1 MPDYWLNKMSIIG
14 AQQEP
19 RPWFK
24 RIFAGGPAAASTA
37 SAQETLTPG
46 RRSLAGGVAL
56 ALMGGILANQAEQ
69 VAQFGSNNQQRDLFH
84 DFLTFIS
91 RVIGTVST
99 PLTSGRALVSDLAR
113 KEQSSLENPNKT
125 ELANKIEQNYPDLK
139 KYLGPKLG
147 WLNNILDP
155 RIAGSIGSLIFSYE
169 NMASSFFL
177 EKPEGENTKIASAW
191 EAFFPPLAKFTSLLG
206 SVLSLPGYASAA
218 IFRFGNTFN
227 NNNIRYKAA
236 NFIARLG
243 DVFQPVSANLNAF
256 YKTLMSFKL
265 ARTTGMSQA
274 QANGH
279 YGINGAHILQ
289 GVVGSLL
296 AIPSLFGSF
305 SRFRKIFGEGEQQK
319 MISQYL
325 SGFTTKLREVLQ
337 KIGEKYNIKTL
348 AKIDLDQTSSQIEG
362 TVNNTISNCK
372 SWMVSG
378 VESICNMPLVK
389 DLMRKILP
397 YDASTDRITLSA
409 RTRTEKELEE
419 MAPERR
425 EALEQ
430 IQKDPQ
436 NKIKGFINKTTVIE
450 ELDHIT
456 RPIQSLLMLLPSAIP
471 RISDPDIQAQGNWL
485 MKSLDVG
492 LGLASAFLGLPSFM
506 VYACSTRVPK
516 IIAMVYGQRQKYA
529 LAKGNFSYNAMD
541 ELVKLQ
547 EKLLNSKWIPFARFI
562 GRALDR
568 IIHDKELGAN
578 VFHHESSYLELLNRL
593 EKEAQSQERHVKTV
607 TSLDVSR
614 RFLKTLILNP
624 ITSKIFKTSVPV
636 GELSQRDKG
645 KQQVYNLL
653 TRVETVIRGLIPGL
667 GGIIAIPL
675 TLIKKFFYVRTE
687 APEDPMQKQLQAAM
701 NMPVNNQMAANR
713 IAPALKQ
720 ADAAHLIPSMSG

>member
-1 MPDYWLNKMSIIG
+1 MSIIG

-24 RIFAGGPAAASTA
+24 RIFAGGPAAASNA
-37 SAQETLTPG
+37 IAQETLTPG
-46 RRSLAGGVAL
+46 QRTLPLGLLGLAA
-56 ALMGGILANQAEQ
+56 MGGILANQAEQ
-69 VAQFGSNNQQRDLFH
+69 VAQFGSDNQQRDLFH

-99 PLTSGRALVSDLAR
+99 PLTRGRAVVSDLAR
-113 KEQSSLENPNKT
+113 KEIASPENPNKT
-125 ELANKIEQNYPDLK
+125 NLGEKIEQSYPEFK
-139 KYLGPKLG
+139 KFLGPKLG

-155 RIAGSIGSLIFSYE
+155 RLAGSIGSLIFSYE

-177 EKPEGENTKIASAW
+177 KKPEGENTKIASAW

-206 SVLSLPGYASAA
+206 TLLSIPGYASAA
-218 IFRFGNTFN
+218 IFRLGNTYN
-227 NNNIRYKAA
+227 NNNIKYKAA

-243 DVFQPVSANLNAF
+243 DVFQPVSATLNAF

-279 YGINGAHILQ
+279 YGINGSHILQ
-289 GVVGSLL
+289 GVIGSLL

-305 SRFRKIFGEGEQQK
+305 SRFRKIFSEGEQQK
-319 MISQYL
+319 MVSQYL
-325 SGFTTKLREVLQ
+325 TGFTSKIREVLQ
-337 KIGEKYNIKTL
+337 KIGDKYNIKTL
-348 AKIDLDQTSSQIEG
+348 AKIDLDQTSAQIEG
-362 TVNNTISNCK
+362 TVNRTIDNCK
-372 SWMVSG
+372 SWLITG
-378 VESICNMPLVK
+378 AESICNMPLVK
-389 DLMRKILP
+389 DLMRTILP
-397 YDASTDRITLSA
+397 YDASTERITLSA
-409 RTRTEKELEE
+409 RTRTEKELAE
-419 MAPERR
+419 MSPEQR

-436 NKIKGFINKTTVIE
+436 NKIKGFINKNTIIE

-456 RPIQSLLMLLPSAIP
+456 RPIQSLLMLLPAAIP

-485 MKSLDVG
+485 MKSLDIG
-492 LGLASAFLGLPSFM
+492 LGLASTFLALPSFM

-516 IIAMVYGQRQKYA
+516 IIAMVFGQRQKYA
-529 LAKGNFSYNAMD
+529 LAKGDFSYNAMD

-547 EKLLNSKWIPFARFI
+547 EKLLNSNWIPFARFV
-562 GRALDR
+562 GQALNR

-593 EKEAQSQERHVKTV
+593 EKEAQSQERHVKTI

-624 ITSKIFKTSVPV
+624 ITGKLFKTSVPV

-653 TRVETVIRGLIPGL
+653 TRIETIIRGLIPGL

-675 TLIKKFFYVRTE
+675 TVIKKFFYVRSET
-687 APEDPMQKQLQAAM
+687 PENPIQQQMQAAM
-701 NMPVNNQMAANR
+701 NMPLNNPMPANR
-713 IAPALKQ
+713 LAPAVKT